1 MNMATRKKPAKPP
14 RDVNVN
20 AHRVFQEAIRRSE
33 EPPNRGNLKAVA
45 PPPAKK
51 SGATKTK

>member
-1 MNMATRKKPAKPP
+1 MKKRSARAP

-20 AHRVFQEAIRRSE
+20 VKLIFDEAIKRSE
-33 EPPNRGNLKAVA
+33 EPPNQGNLKKVA

-51 SGATKTK
+51 SGATK